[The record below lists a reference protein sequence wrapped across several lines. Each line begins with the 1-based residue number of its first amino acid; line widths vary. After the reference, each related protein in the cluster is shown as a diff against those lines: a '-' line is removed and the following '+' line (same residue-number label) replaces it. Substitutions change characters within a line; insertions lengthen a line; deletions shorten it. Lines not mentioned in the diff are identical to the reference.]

1 MSSRGVHVHGVSMVT
16 RDLRGQFREAPQ
28 RAEIMALLAG

>member
-16 RDLRGQFREAPQ
+16 RCLRGQFRNEPQ
-28 RAEIMALLAG
+28 RAEILATLAG